1 VSQRAASKSRV
12 AEWRRR
18 TYQVLTADVLAGRA
32 SGPVPAPEW
41 ACTLHRLTQLARTPV
56 QPPLWWTLRT
66 AYCGSVETRTDPAS
80 YHFDG
85 MHRPGPEDPPLFYC
99 QLGLAGWGHFE
110 LYGKEPEKITPGKA
124 FFAIIP
130 SRHRYYLPQ
139 ESPGWTFAWIGVHLP
154 PLVAR
159 VTKQVKVSGPL
170 LDVAPDSSM
179 ARTFLRLVRGAI
191 KKDFRDQYEVELA
204 LWEFVLAFE
213 RWGHESRAHASDGD
227 RLLEILRAR
236 IIAALPRVLRVHEV
250 AAEHDMSRSHFS
262 HHFRALTGLTP
273 AHYSTEVR
281 VNEAIRMLRETR
293 EPLKSIADACG
304 FANAN
309 HFCKV
314 FRRYQHVSPLTYR
327 RTLV

>member
-1 VSQRAASKSRV
+1 MSQRAPSNSRV

-18 TYQVLTADVLAGRA
+18 TFQVLTADVLAGRNT
-32 SGPVPAPEW
+32 GPAPAPEW
-41 ACTLHRLTQLARTPV
+41 ASALHQLTQIARTPV

-66 AYCGSVETRTDPAS
+66 AYCGSIETRTDPAS
-80 YHFDG
+80 YYFDG
-85 MHRPGPEDPPLFYC
+85 MHRPGPEDPPLFYF
-99 QLGLAGWGHFE
+99 QLGMAGWGNFE
-110 LYGKEPEKITPGKA
+110 LYGKEPHKITPGKA
-124 FFAIIP
+124 FFAVIP

-154 PLVAR
+154 ALVDR
-159 VTKQVKVSGPL
+159 VAKQVRTSGPL
-170 LDVAPDSSM
+170 LDVAPDSTL

-213 RWGHESRAHASDGD
+213 RWAHESRAHAHEGD
-227 RLLEILRAR
+227 RLLELLRTR
-236 IIAALPRVLRVHEV
+236 IIAALPKVLRVDEV
-250 AAEHDMSRSHFS
+250 AAEYEMSRSHFS
-262 HHFRALTGLTP
+262 HHFHAITGLTP

-293 EPLKSIADACG
+293 EPLKVIAGACG

-314 FRRYQHVSPLTYR
+314 FRRYQHVSPLSYR
-327 RTLV
+327 RTLI